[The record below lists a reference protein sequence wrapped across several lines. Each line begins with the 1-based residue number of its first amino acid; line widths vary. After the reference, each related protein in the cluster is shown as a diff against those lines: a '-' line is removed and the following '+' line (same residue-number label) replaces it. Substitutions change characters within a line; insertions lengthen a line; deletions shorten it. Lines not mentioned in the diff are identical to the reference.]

1 MKKFSTKVTFEL
13 VLILFYVGIMVAQES
28 DYFEDYDSLEDSIV
42 VPVTVTPTI
51 KAASPIVGLCW
62 NNDGSSFAYSE
73 QQYVA
78 VRKATDYSMLS
89 YIETD
94 TEAIKQLAFA
104 PSFVHRYNDRLITL
118 STDNKVAA
126 RVLPDKT
133 PLIFTEGTPSR
144 ETTCL
149 AINGSGDYIACGNDV
164 GSIELYMWYHNI
176 NSFTKRQSLQS
187 ASSYIY
193 SMDFSDN
200 GKYLA
205 AATDNDA
212 IYFWDASSGETLS
225 KISYNSLAHMQIKFT
240 KDSSSIITGRDE
252 HTMALYNMQ
261 GVETLAMDVKEKI
274 KAFEY
279 LKKQNKILVLTHK
292 NVLRFYD
299 LETGRQ
305 TGFIEPVNQSK
316 ITSFSVNS
324 TGKTILVGH
333 EDGSLYVLL
342 VKDVIRDDSDP
353 YAEGGARKFLGKL
366 NPKTG
371 HGVIVDAGGIMFT
384 EMTDD
389 WPWGIE
395 VEAGYYNYD
404 LLNPFYFGGKGKYFI
419 GVPADSF
426 FFDYSDSVLPSVN
439 GLNFYVPLG
448 LNIMPFKFKLEFFAE
463 LRAGLSLTTIWNR
476 KIFGQSNISGIA
488 PSFYAGFSGG
498 IIYKK
503 FVLSVNAEYD
513 SLRGRGF
520 QLSSDLGMY
529 LKIEKKEKKK

>member
-13 VLILFYVGIMVAQES
+13 VLILFYVGIMAAQEVEYY
-28 DYFEDYDSLEDSIV
+28 DDYDKDEVNIV

-51 KAASPIVGLCW
+51 KSASPIGGLCW

-73 QQYVA
+73 QNYVA

-89 YIETD
+89 YIETNTD
-94 TEAIKQLAFA
+94 EIKQLAFA

-133 PLIFTEGTPSR
+133 PLIFSEGNSSR
-144 ETTCL
+144 TTTCL

-193 SMDFSDN
+193 AMDFSDD

-212 IYFWDASSGETLS
+212 IYFWNASSGETLS
-225 KISYNSLAHMQIKFT
+225 KIPYNSTSHLQIKFT
-240 KDSSSIITGRDE
+240 KDSSTIITGKDE
-252 HTMALYNMQ
+252 HTMALYDLK
-261 GVETLAMDVKEKI
+261 GATILEMDVKERI
-274 KAFEY
+274 RAFEY
-279 LKKQNKILVLTHK
+279 EKKQNKILVLTNK

-316 ITSFSVNS
+316 ITSFSVNA

-333 EDGSLYVLL
+333 EDGSLYVLI

-366 NPKTG
+366 NPKKG
-371 HGVIVDAGGIMFT
+371 HGVPFNGGMLVLQNPF
-384 EMTDD
+384 
-389 WPWGIE
+389 PYGAFAE
-395 VEAGYYNYD
+395 VGYQNYN
-404 LLNPFYFGGKGKYFI
+404 LINPFYLGGIARYSMGFPLSPEEFPYSYS
-419 GVPADSF
+419 VDSM
-426 FFDYSDSVLPSVN
+426 PTINSVN
-439 GLNFYVPLG
+439 LYIPVGLC
-448 LNIMPFKFKLEFFAE
+448 IMPFKFKLELFAE
-463 LRAGLSLTTIWNR
+463 IRGGLGLTTIWNGGFLSNSYIT
-476 KIFGQSNISGIA
+476 KVYPSLYAAFDVGFGFYNIRVS
-488 PSFYAGFSGG
+488 AG
-498 IIYKK
+498 
-503 FVLSVNAEYD
+503 AEYD
-513 SLRGRGF
+513 SIRGF
-520 QLSSDLGMY
+520 QLNAGLGYY
-529 LKIEKKEKKK
+529 LEIKKKVTKRK